1 MKKVI
6 FLGVLF
12 LIISNCESN
21 AQIKSISDKENV
33 HFIGSRVTVYAK
45 EKTTIRI
52 LNKDESVNQIVFD
65 STLNETKDVLI
76 FFLKKE
82 VEDLKLDYPNDIV
95 LVVDLEGSGL
105 YYIEVTNKQ
114 KFFYIK

>member
-12 LIISNCESN
+12 LIVPICESN

-33 HFIGSRVTVYAK
+33 HNIGSRVTVNAN

-65 STLNETKDVLI
+65 STLRETKDVLI
-76 FFLKKE
+76 FFFKKE
-82 VEDLKLDYPNDIV
+82 VEDFKLDYPNDIV
-95 LVVDLEGSGL
+95 LVVDLEAIGL

-114 KFFYIK
+114 KFIFIK